1 MATSLINSYLTT
13 QSISRTDLVGL
24 TSISFIRPQRI
35 NFSVVD
41 TKPSTKLYAFF
52 DGKSVDAYVNGGAAL
67 TTTAAGTVS
76 GYFDIPPMT
85 FNTGTRTFLVQD
97 SPVYDETAVPGNS
110 VGTAQADFSAA
121 GILKTFKQTTDVTNT
136 RFNTFQ
142 NTIVNRVENNIV
154 DAAPPP
160 PPVAPPRSTP
170 PPPAPVQPV
179 RRTPQQGG
187 QGGRGGDP
195 LAQTFFTYGVKGGC
209 FITAISIFFQS
220 KDNSIPVTIQIREV
234 TNGYPSEFL
243 VSEYANVSLAPAS
256 VFTSGNASLPTK
268 FTFVRPI
275 YLPENKEFCFVL
287 LANSNSYNL
296 WTSEFGKQ
304 SVETGK
310 IIFEQPYIGTMFKSE
325 NNITWTAEQ
334 TEDIKFIIHKATF
347 STASK
352 EYTLRAYAPTILI
365 PGFNLS
371 TTSGASPTITATF
384 ETQHGHK
391 TGDKIVLTGLAGA
404 VYRGITSAQIS
415 NSAGFSI
422 TVIDSYK
429 LSFVITGATAT
440 SAGLLETTGFVNDIS
455 VTTGGTG
462 YSNSPTITITGGT
475 GATAT
480 AVVTGGVVVGVTI
493 TNVGSGFVS
502 KPVVTI
508 TDSTGSGASLEGVS
522 EALFVVSLNKQY
534 QNVVPLI
541 DSFEPTETKIV
552 NSLKLM
558 NADYTAGTHEEM
570 PLNEPTQLDRNSVLL
585 NTGTESVFSPGSPS
599 TEMKMRFEST
609 NPNVSPMF
617 DVLNNPRLRVNN
629 FIINDSSNSTSE
641 LDPTTGTA
649 QSKYISKII
658 KIETPSKAAKI
669 FVEAASV
676 VQTSFDVFIR
686 TSISDPAHISLPWVK
701 MNCDV
706 ERNMSKTWTEYKD
719 YEFYIDGLNTFDSYD
734 VKIVLYSTVKYLF
747 PKIGNYRA
755 IILAS

>member
-35 NFSVVD
+35 SFSVVN
-41 TKPSTKLYAFF
+41 TKPSTRLYAFF
-52 DGKSVDAYVNGGAAL
+52 DGRSVDAFVNAGVAL
-67 TTTAAGTVS
+67 TSNAAGAVS
-76 GYFDIPPMT
+76 GYFDVPPMT

-97 SPVYDETAVPGNS
+97 SPVYDETKVPGNS
-110 VGTAQADFSAA
+110 VGTAEADFSAA
-121 GILKTFKQTTDVTNT
+121 GILKTFRETTDVTNT

-142 NTIVNRVENNIV
+142 DTVINRVENNII
-154 DAAPPP
+154 AAPPP
-160 PPVAPPRSTP
+160 PA
-170 PPPAPVQPV
+170 PAPAAA
-179 RRTPQQGG
+179 
-187 QGGRGGDP
+187 DP

-209 FITAISIFFQS
+209 FITAISVFFQS
-220 KDNSIPVTIQIREV
+220 KDNSIPITIQIREV
-234 TNGYPSEFL
+234 VNGYPSEVL
-243 VSEYANVSLAPAS
+243 VSEYANVSMPPAS
-256 VFTSGNASLPTK
+256 VFTSGNASLATK
-268 FTFVRPI
+268 FTFERPI

-287 LANSNSYNL
+287 MANSNSYNV
-296 WTSEFGKQ
+296 WTSEFGKK
-304 SVETGK
+304 SVETGST
-310 IIFEQPYIGTMFKSE
+310 IFEQPYIGTMFKSE

-334 TEDIKFIIHKATF
+334 AEDIKFIIHKAAF

-391 TGDKIVLTGLAGA
+391 TGDKIILTGLSGS
-404 VYRGITSAQIS
+404 VYRGITAPQIS
-415 NSAGFSI
+415 NSAGFSV
-422 TVIDSYK
+422 TVINDYR
-429 LSFVITGATAT
+429 LSFVVTGATAT
-440 SAGLLETTGFVNDIS
+440 SAGLLETTGFVNDIAVIS
-455 VTTGGTG
+455 GGTG
-462 YSNSPTITITGGT
+462 YSNSPSISITGGT
-475 GATAT
+475 GATAL
-480 AVVTGGVVVGVTI
+480 AVVVGGVVRGVTI

-508 TDSTGSGASLEGVS
+508 TDSTGSGCSLEGIS

-534 QNVVPLI
+534 QNIVPI
-541 DSFEPTETKIV
+541 VDTFEPTETKIV

-558 NADYTAGTHEEM
+558 NANYTAGVHEEM
-570 PLNEPTQLDRNSVLL
+570 PLNKPTQLDRNLVLM
-585 NTGTESVFSPGSPS
+585 NIGTESVFSPGTPS
-599 TEMKMRFEST
+599 TEMKMRLESS

-617 DVLNNPRLRVNN
+617 DVINNPRLRVNN
-629 FIINDSSNSTSE
+629 FIINDESNAASE
-641 LDPTTGTA
+641 LDASNGTA
-649 QSKYISKII
+649 QSRYISKII

-669 FVEAASV
+669 FVAAASV

-719 YEFYIDGLNTFDSYD
+719 YEFYIDSLNTFDSYD

-747 PKIGNYRA
+747 PKLENYRV

>member
-35 NFSVVD
+35 SFSVVD
-41 TKPSTKLYAFF
+41 TKPSTRLYAFF
-52 DGKSVDAYVNGGAAL
+52 DGKSVNEFVNGGVPL
-67 TTTAAGTVS
+67 ITNAAGVVS
-76 GYFDIPPMT
+76 GYFDVPPMT

-97 SPVYDETAVPGNS
+97 SPVYDETKVPGNS
-110 VGTAQADFSAA
+110 VGTAQADFTAA

-142 NTIVNRVENNIV
+142 NTVINRVENNIIG
-154 DAAPPP
+154 AKPPP
-160 PPVAPPRSTP
+160 P
-170 PPPAPVQPV
+170 PPPAPLPPPAPAPAPRQGG
-179 RRTPQQGG
+179 QGG
-187 QGGRGGDP
+187 QGGRDP

-209 FITAISIFFQS
+209 FITAISVFFQS
-220 KDNSIPVTIQIREV
+220 KDNSIPITIQIREV
-234 TNGYPSEFL
+234 VNGYPSEVL

-256 VFTSGNASLPTK
+256 VFTSGNASLATK
-268 FTFVRPI
+268 FTFERPI
-275 YLPENKEFCFVL
+275 YLSENREFCFVL
-287 LANSNSYNL
+287 MANSNNYNV

-304 SVETGK
+304 SVETGST
-310 IIFEQPYIGTMFKSE
+310 IFEQPYIGTMFKSE

-334 TEDIKFIIHKATF
+334 AEDIKFIIHKAAF

-391 TGDKIVLTGLAGA
+391 TGDKIVLTGLSGA
-404 VYRGITSAQIS
+404 VYRGITAPQIS
-415 NSAGFSI
+415 NSAGFSV
-422 TVIDSYK
+422 TVINDYS
-429 LSFVITGATAT
+429 LSFVVTGATAT
-440 SAGLLETTGFVNDIS
+440 SAGLLETSGFVNDIA

-462 YSNSPTITITGGT
+462 YSNSPSISITGGT

-480 AVVTGGVVVGVTI
+480 AIVVGGVVTGVTI

-502 KPVVTI
+502 KPIVTI
-508 TDSTGSGASLEGVS
+508 TDSTGSGCSLEGIS

-534 QNVVPLI
+534 QNIVPI
-541 DSFEPTETKIV
+541 VDTFEPTETKIV

-558 NADYTAGTHEEM
+558 NADYTAGVHEEM
-570 PLNEPTQLDRNSVLL
+570 PLNEPTQLDRNLVLM
-585 NTGTESVFSPGSPS
+585 NTGTESVFSPGTPS
-599 TEMKMRFEST
+599 TEMKMRFESS

-617 DVLNNPRLRVNN
+617 DVINNPRLRTNN
-629 FIINDSSNSTSE
+629 FIINNESNAASE
-641 LDPTTGTA
+641 LDPSTGTA
-649 QSKYISKII
+649 QSRYISKII

-669 FVEAASV
+669 FVAAASV

-719 YEFYIDGLNTFDSYD
+719 YEFYIDSLNTFDSYD

-747 PKIGNYRA
+747 PKLENYRV